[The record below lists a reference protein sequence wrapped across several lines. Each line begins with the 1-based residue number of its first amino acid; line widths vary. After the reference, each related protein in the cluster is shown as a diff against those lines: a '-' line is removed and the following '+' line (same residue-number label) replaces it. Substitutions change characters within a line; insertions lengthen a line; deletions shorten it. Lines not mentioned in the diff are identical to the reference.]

1 MSNANRKSNSHSS
14 ADRSANRAGSRPT
27 VRLDYERSNGRQL
40 GFLGFSIVAHT
51 AFLAALAFSSQSL
64 KPVQEI
70 GGGDGLEAGKG
81 SGTEISIVEVNDAG
95 QPLAASSNETAATEP
110 AMLVDESSTITAAKV
125 PSVTAPIAAKP
136 IEKAAVEM
144 PPIAKVPAKPI
155 EKPVVA
161 KKSKAAPVVP
171 VITQTAAT
179 EVSEQPAAESEVLT
193 EESAEAPVLLANPP
207 EDKPEEASTAEAPVE
222 EAQTTEASA
231 PLISVAAP
239 PENQQPVQ
247 SEPEVQ
253 PEPEVP
259 PAPQLVA
266 KPEPEPQPEPQP
278 ETQPEPEPSV
288 APVVVAQSAEKATDS
303 SAAKSDDASVAGQT
317 TQAAG
322 QSENQASGI
331 GNSEGG
337 TGSTEETKGTGSG
350 TVIAGPIR
358 DASEL
363 KALPGN
369 PNPVYP
375 ARDRFNRKQGT
386 AFVLG
391 RVMPDGRIG
400 QVVLEKSSGSPSMD
414 AESAKAFRNWRFQPG
429 QQGWVRKPFQF
440 RLVGE
445 AKEVPAPLGKQL
457 KRQ

>member
-1 MSNANRKSNSHSS
+1 MSNANRNSNSQNSHSS
-14 ADRSANRAGSRPT
+14 ANQPTNQPGSRSTGRPT
-27 VRLDYERSNGRQL
+27 VRLDYERSSGRQL
-40 GFLGFSIVAHT
+40 GFLGFSVVAHM
-51 AFLAALAFSSQSL
+51 AFLTALAFSSQSI
-64 KPVQEI
+64 KPIQEI
-70 GGGDGLEAGKG
+70 GGGDGMEAGTG

-95 QPLAASSNETAATEP
+95 QPLAASAIETAATEP
-110 AMLVDESSTITAAKV
+110 TMLVDESSAITAPAPVKTAVV
-125 PSVTAPIAAKP
+125 PSVTAPV
-136 IEKAAVEM
+136 EKAQPV
-144 PPIAKVPAKPI
+144 AKTPAKPI
-155 EKPVVA
+155 DKPVVT
-161 KKSKAAPVVP
+161 KQPKAAPVVP
-171 VITQTAAT
+171 VVTQTAAP
-179 EVSEQPAAESEVLT
+179 EVSEQPAAESQVIT
-193 EESAEAPVLLANPP
+193 EESTEAPVLLANPP

-222 EAQTTEASA
+222 EAKAEEAPVPVLAAVAPTEK
-231 PLISVAAP
+231 
-239 PENQQPVQ
+239 QQP
-247 SEPEVQ
+247 E
-253 PEPEVP
+253 
-259 PAPQLVA
+259 
-266 KPEPEPQPEPQP
+266 P
-278 ETQPEPEPSV
+278 ETQPEPEVQPAPQSEQESAV
-288 APVVVAQSAEKATDS
+288 APVAIAQSEEKPAEATTS
-303 SAAKSDDASVAGQT
+303 KPAETAAISQSAGQSN
-317 TQAAG
+317 QAAG
-322 QSENQASGI
+322 QSEKPASGV
-331 GNSEGG
+331 GNSESG

>member
-1 MSNANRKSNSHSS
+1 MSNANRNSNSQNSHSS
-14 ADRSANRAGSRPT
+14 GNQPANRSAGRPT
-27 VRLDYERSNGRQL
+27 VRLDYERNSGRQL
-40 GFLGFSIVAHT
+40 GFLGFSVVAHM
-51 AFLAALAFSSQSL
+51 AFLTALAFSSQSL
-64 KPVQEI
+64 KPIQEI
-70 GGGDGLEAGKG
+70 GGGDGMEAGTG

-95 QPLAASSNETAATEP
+95 QPIAASSSEATAAEP
-110 AMLVDESSTITAAKV
+110 TMLVDESSTITAPAPVKTAVV
-125 PSVTAPIAAKP
+125 PSVTAPVEKAA
-136 IEKAAVEM
+136 IEKA
-144 PPIAKVPAKPI
+144 PIAKVPAKPVD
-155 EKPVVA
+155 KPVVA
-161 KKSKAAPVVP
+161 KQPKAAPVVP
-171 VITQTAAT
+171 VITQTAAP
-179 EVSEQPAAESEVLT
+179 EVSEQPAAEAEVVT
-193 EESAEAPVLLANPP
+193 EESTEAPVLLANPP
-207 EDKPEEASTAEAPVE
+207 EDKPEEASPTEAPVE
-222 EAQTTEASA
+222 EAKAEEAPA
-231 PLISVAAP
+231 PVVAA
-239 PENQQPVQ
+239 V
-247 SEPEVQ
+247 
-253 PEPEVP
+253 
-259 PAPQLVA
+259 APTEKQ
-266 KPEPEPQPEPQP
+266 EP
-278 ETQPEPEPSV
+278 ETQPEPEVQPAPQPEQEPSV
-288 APVVVAQSAEKATDS
+288 APVAIAQSEEKQAEATTS
-303 SAAKSDDASVAGQT
+303 NPSETAAISQSTGQS

-322 QSENQASGI
+322 QSEKPASGI
-331 GNSEGG
+331 GSSESG

-386 AFVLG
+386 TFVLG